1 MTKVLYVAWQDPQD
15 RQWYPV
21 GQLTHDGRLYSFVYT
36 RGAQRSPRFLP
47 FGPMRQLD
55 VVYESEELFP
65 LFANRLL
72 SQGRP
77 EYKDFVD
84 WLNLPETEKDPLA
97 MLARSGGAR
106 ETDSLVVFSRAERS
120 ATGDYQAKFFAH
132 GLRYL
137 PDEAIQVVNRLPAR
151 SRLFLMPDPQNEHDR
166 FAIALR
172 TGDPKTLVGYCPRYL
187 TADFHTLLNANAR
200 AIDVTAE
207 RVNPHAPIQ
216 LRLLCAVT
224 APWPR
229 GFEPYAEE
237 DFRVLASG
245 LPRLSQTA
253 AS

>member
-21 GQLTHDGRLYSFVYT
+21 GQLTRARHTYHFAYT
-36 RGAQRSPRFLP
+36 SGALRSPRFIP
-47 FGPMRQLD
+47 FGFMTDLN

-77 EYKDFVD
+77 EFKDFVD

-97 MLARSGGAR
+97 LLARSGGTR
-106 ETDSLVVFSRAERS
+106 ETDSLMLFPRAERS

-137 PDEAIQVVNRLPAR
+137 GDDAIQAVNQLPAL
-151 SRLFLMPDPQNEHDR
+151 SRLFLMPDPQNQHDR
-166 FAIALR
+166 LAIALR
-172 TGDPKTLVGYCPRYL
+172 TGDPKALVGYCPRYL
-187 TADFHTLLNANAR
+187 TVDFHALLRN
-200 AIDVTAE
+200 DPVGVYVTVE
-207 RVNPHAPIQ
+207 RVNPRAPIQ

-224 APWPR
+224 APWPA
-229 GFEPYAEE
+229 GFEPYAAD
-237 DFRVLASG
+237 DFRVLASAA
-245 LPRLSQTA
+245 PRPWPMA
-253 AS
+253 AT